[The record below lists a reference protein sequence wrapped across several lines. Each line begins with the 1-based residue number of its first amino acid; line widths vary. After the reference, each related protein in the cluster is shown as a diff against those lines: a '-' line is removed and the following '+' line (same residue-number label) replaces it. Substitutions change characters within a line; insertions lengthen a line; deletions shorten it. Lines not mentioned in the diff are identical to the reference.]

1 MLMCVCMY
9 VCILV
14 TYLCMCVCIYEG
26 WMNGRMHVFQKG
38 NVKVCFAVYAFAEKV
53 LKLLVDRKSNADRP
67 PKEALSAHQLT
78 NMLR

>member
-1 MLMCVCMY
+1 
-9 VCILV
+9 
-14 TYLCMCVCIYEG
+14 
-26 WMNGRMHVFQKG
+26 MNGRMHVFQKG